1 MFTSCGLAAAFLFG
15 CTNPA
20 FSYHVITT
28 TVAATKTTAAAA
40 TTTTT
45 TAMIAIS

>member
-1 MFTSCGLAAAFLFG
+1 MFTSCGLATAFLFG

-28 TVAATKTTAAAA
+28 TTAAAA
-40 TTTTT
+40 TTKVTAATTVT
-45 TAMIAIS
+45 MTMTAIS